1 MPIDIDS
8 DSDTERLKNK
18 KRRSERISLAE
29 AIVESKRMDTEF
41 RWAEHNYRRKHD
53 KRVDRKE
60 AMRHDEVM
68 KEAETRRLQLQ
79 IQLETMRQRG
89 IRMDRAL
96 DKLDNI

>member
-1 MPIDIDS
+1 
-8 DSDTERLKNK
+8 
-18 KRRSERISLAE
+18 
-29 AIVESKRMDTEF
+29 MDTEF
-41 RWAEHNYRRKHD
+41 RWAEHNYRREHD
-53 KRVDRKE
+53 ERVDRKE

-79 IQLETMRQRG
+79 IQLETIRQRC

>member
-18 KRRSERISLAE
+18 KCRSERMSLAE
-29 AIVESKRMDTEF
+29 AIVESKRIDTEF
-41 RWAEHNYRRKHD
+41 RWAEHNYRREYD
-53 KRVDRKE
+53 ERVDRKE

-68 KEAETRRLQLQ
+68 KEAETRRLQLE

-89 IRMDRAL
+89 MRIEGAL
-96 DKLDNI
+96 DKLDKM